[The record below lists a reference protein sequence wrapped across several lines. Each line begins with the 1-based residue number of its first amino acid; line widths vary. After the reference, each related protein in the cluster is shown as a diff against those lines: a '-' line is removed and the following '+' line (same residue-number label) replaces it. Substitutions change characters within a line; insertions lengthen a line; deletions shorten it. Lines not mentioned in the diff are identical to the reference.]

1 MSKSAA
7 EIAALPPEPVRT
19 GRKHTPSVE
28 EQYGEL
34 VKQGLVRIIRRR
46 GKPPL
51 IKWL

>member
-1 MSKSAA
+1 MTKSAA
-7 EIAALPPEPVRT
+7 EIAATPPEPIRR

-34 VKQGLVRIIRRR
+34 ERQGLVRIIRRR

-51 IKWL
+51 IKFL